1 MYLVHYAIEDFNYSE
16 SPIPS
21 SEVIRMNLGLWILQ
35 GLLAVVF
42 GAVGLTHLFRSKPAF
57 DADPNFRWTRT
68 MSQSSI
74 KSIGAAEL
82 AGALGLVVPAAAGVL
97 MGFVP
102 LAALCLG
109 VLMAGAAATHRRL
122 KEPVAPTLALSLL
135 SLMVA
140 VGRGW
145 LVPL

>member
-1 MYLVHYAIEDFNYSE
+1 
-16 SPIPS
+16 
-21 SEVIRMNLGLWILQ
+21 MNIALWLLQ
-35 GLLAVVF
+35 GLLAALFLATGSLKVF
-42 GAVGLTHLFRSKPAF
+42 NYEKARHQAGQDSPTKGLTTF
-57 DADPNFRWTRT
+57 
-68 MSQSSI
+68 
-74 KSIGAAEL
+74 IGLSEM

-97 MGFVP
+97 MGLVP

-122 KEPVAPTLALSLL
+122 KEPLAPTLVLSLL

>member
-1 MYLVHYAIEDFNYSE
+1 MYWVHYAIEDFNYSE
-16 SPIPS
+16 TPVPAP
-21 SEVIRMNLGLWILQ
+21 EVIRMNLGLWILQ

-42 GAVGLTHLFRSKPAF
+42 GGVGLMHLIRSKTAF

-97 MGFVP
+97 MGLVP

-122 KEPVAPTLALSLL
+122 KEPVAPTLVLSLL

>member
-1 MYLVHYAIEDFNYSE
+1 
-16 SPIPS
+16 
-21 SEVIRMNLGLWILQ
+21 MNLGLWILQ

-42 GAVGLTHLFRSKPAF
+42 GAVGLMHVVRSKTDF

-68 MSQSSI
+68 MSQPGI

-82 AGALGLVVPAAAGVL
+82 AGALGLVVPAASGVL
-97 MGFVP
+97 MGLVP

-109 VLMAGAAATHRRL
+109 VLMAGAAATHLRL
-122 KEPVAPTLALSLL
+122 KEPVAPTLVLSLL

-145 LVPL
+145 VAPL

>member
-1 MYLVHYAIEDFNYSE
+1 
-16 SPIPS
+16 
-21 SEVIRMNLGLWILQ
+21 MNLGLWILQ
-35 GLLAVVF
+35 ALLAVVF

-82 AGALGLVVPAAAGVL
+82 AGALAGALGLVVPAAAGVV
-97 MGFVP
+97 MGLVP

-122 KEPVAPTLALSLL
+122 KEPVAPTLVLSLL

>member
-1 MYLVHYAIEDFNYSE
+1 
-16 SPIPS
+16 
-21 SEVIRMNLGLWILQ
+21 
-35 GLLAVVF
+35 
-42 GAVGLTHLFRSKPAF
+42 
-57 DADPNFRWTRT
+57 

-82 AGALGLVVPAAAGVL
+82 AGALGLVVPATSGVL
-97 MGFVP
+97 MGLVP

-122 KEPVAPTLALSLL
+122 KEPVAPTLVLSLL
-135 SLMVA
+135 SMMVA
-140 VGRGW
+140 FGRGW

>member
-1 MYLVHYAIEDFNYSE
+1 
-16 SPIPS
+16 
-21 SEVIRMNLGLWILQ
+21 MNLGLWILQ
-35 GLLAVVF
+35 ALLAVVF

-97 MGFVP
+97 M
-102 LAALCLG
+102 
-109 VLMAGAAATHRRL
+109 AGAAATHRRL
-122 KEPVAPTLALSLL
+122 KEPVAPTLVLSLL